1 MSNVSNR
8 HNVLPFV
15 AGKSVPLTGQRLAK
29 VGYKSTKATPAKF
42 PNVCVSVPPVNGDEI
57 IDNAYRL
64 LPYIKEMV
72 SNAQD
77 GIIKSLYES
86 SDGTLTSVS
95 DDDISIAAV
104 INYLEAEST
113 GGRLTKE
120 FLEGW
125 FDSNVSENLTV
136 VIADKLGFEELNDE
150 QMIVIQK
157 HLNIYRAL
165 ISSLSGG
172 KTILQPVQ
180 INACIRA
187 LEVSQC
193 DDDIKNKLS
202 ARLVKMSQAPKIEEL
217 LEL

>member
-1 MSNVSNR
+1 MSNVSTR

-42 PNVCVSVPPVNGDEI
+42 PSVCVSVPPVDTESITSN
-57 IDNAYRL
+57 IDRL
-64 LPYIKEMV
+64 LPYVREMV

-120 FLEGW
+120 FLESW
-125 FDSNVSENLTV
+125 FDQNVSENLTV
-136 VIADKLGFEELNDE
+136 VIADKLGFVDLNDE

-172 KTILQPVQ
+172 KTILQTVQ